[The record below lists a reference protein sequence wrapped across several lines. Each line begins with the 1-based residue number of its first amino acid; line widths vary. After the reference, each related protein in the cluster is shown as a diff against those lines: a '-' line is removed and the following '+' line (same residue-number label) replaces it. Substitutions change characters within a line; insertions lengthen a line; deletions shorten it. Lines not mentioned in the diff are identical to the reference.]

1 MCGWGAVDGK
11 TCRLDTNKKVLS
23 LSPNSINDLHSM
35 AMLNATL
42 RLDVVS
48 EPGSEFSSGAEP
60 GPGRTAGMSLARLRP
75 AGLKPAGLM
84 PLGLSSAG
92 LGLQSC

>member
-1 MCGWGAVDGK
+1 M
-11 TCRLDTNKKVLS
+11 CRLDTNRKGS
-23 LSPNSINDLHSM
+23 SPNSINDLLTL
-35 AMLNATL
+35 AMVNATL

-48 EPGSEFSSGAEP
+48 DAGSEFGSGAEP
-60 GPGRTAGMSLARLRP
+60 GPGCAGMSLARLRP
-75 AGLKPAGLM
+75 AGLKAAGLR